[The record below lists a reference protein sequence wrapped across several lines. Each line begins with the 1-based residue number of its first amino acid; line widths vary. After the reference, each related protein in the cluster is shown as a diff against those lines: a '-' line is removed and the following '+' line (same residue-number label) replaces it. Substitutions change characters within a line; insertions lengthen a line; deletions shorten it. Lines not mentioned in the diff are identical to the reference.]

1 MARFGFGW
9 FSLDRGRTH
18 PMGDLGAARGSTVY
32 IPPPSKKSEIHV
44 ESVIEIFTFFG
55 LHLRCNP
62 LFTKKRPVTWKGN
75 RPSEYFFSKTKR
87 VFLYI

>member
-32 IPPPSKKSEIHV
+32 IPPPSKKSEIPV
-44 ESVIEIFTFFG
+44 ESV
-55 LHLRCNP
+55 
-62 LFTKKRPVTWKGN
+62 
-75 RPSEYFFSKTKR
+75 SEYFFSKTKR